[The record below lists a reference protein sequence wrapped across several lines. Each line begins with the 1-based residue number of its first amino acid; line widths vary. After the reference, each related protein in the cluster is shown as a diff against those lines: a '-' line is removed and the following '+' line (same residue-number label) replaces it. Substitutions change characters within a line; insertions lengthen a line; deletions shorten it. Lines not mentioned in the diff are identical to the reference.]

1 MSVGSPEKDSQLPM
15 DKKLLAIMGLAM
27 ALPTTVLAVAY
38 VIYKLIEEG
47 LISNG
52 LGITLLVA
60 VIANFFFL
68 MFRYLRKERKNDE

>member
-1 MSVGSPEKDSQLPM
+1 M

-27 ALPTTVLAVAY
+27 ALPATVLAVAY
-38 VIYKLIEEG
+38 IVYKLIEEKI
-47 LISNG
+47 ISNG

-68 MFRYLRKERKNDE
+68 MFRYLRKERNRDK

>member
-1 MSVGSPEKDSQLPM
+1 M

-47 LISNG
+47 MISSEM
-52 LGITLLVA
+52 GIALLVA

-68 MFRYLRKERKNDE
+68 MFRYLRKDRKSD